1 LEVLSEPGR
10 LLTFERAGDAID
22 AFRSGTV
29 GLFVLVAHGRP
40 LPGGGHYVEVAPDT
54 VITVAELLQAAFE
67 PPERLAL
74 VACWGSS
81 TGTERLGDPA
91 AVATVALARGAHEVL
106 ATTYELAD
114 SVVATLVV
122 EQTLLALDR
131 HDSFAAAV
139 HATFARLL
147 AHDPALRAD
156 EIWHWAPLQAIGTLP
171 SRGGT

>member
-1 LEVLSEPGR
+1 MR
-10 LLTFERAGDAID
+10 QAWERQRP
-22 AFRSGTV
+22 RS
-29 GLFVLVAHGRP
+29 
-40 LPGGGHYVEVAPDT
+40 
-54 VITVAELLQAAFE
+54 
-67 PPERLAL
+67 AL